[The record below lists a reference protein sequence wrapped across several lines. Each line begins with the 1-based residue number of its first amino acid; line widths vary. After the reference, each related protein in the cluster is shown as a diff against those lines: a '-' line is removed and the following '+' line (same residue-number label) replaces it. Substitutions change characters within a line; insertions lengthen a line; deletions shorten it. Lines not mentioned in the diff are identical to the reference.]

1 MEQKQKTKI
10 TIAATVN
17 APVEKVWKLWTTPE
31 DIIKWNSASEDW
43 HAKRRMSQRLMNK
56 QL

>member
-1 MEQKQKTKI
+1 MEQTQKTN
-10 TIAATVN
+10 IAIVTTVN

-43 HAKRRMSQRLMNK
+43 HTQRRMSERLMNK